1 MKKTFIFT
9 LCVAAIATSCA
20 KEIEISSKEDSS
32 ENQLGSL
39 ESVTIIAS
47 TPSTKTSVDALGQY
61 SWTDNETI
69 LVADGTDTPKT
80 FTIDNNNKDK
90 GYFSGSKSGD
100 LRYAVS
106 PVDVLPATLL
116 YDSGSEDLLNLP
128 AEYNY
133 VEGKT
138 NSTMIAGTPSIVG
151 EKYQFEFR
159 HVGSLMKYTIANVP
173 IRTKYFKLTTDQ
185 NIAGDE
191 IAFDA
196 SKVTEIATSDITT
209 NASKSIVINLPH
221 AVSKANQT
229 MSFYVPVPT
238 GTYNTVKA
246 QLCMANDDVLAE
258 KNKTISGGLELNRT
272 DIFAAPTISLASATI
287 TKGNEYKFQFGGT
300 KKFDSWGTPV
310 TQNSMSWTL
319 NKVTVEG
326 GASCGSWD
334 GDGRG
339 QLIGTGS
346 SGSKVTSV
354 SLSAFDYADYCE
366 SSTAVGVKEIHVK
379 AGAKNGNTITCTV
392 SVGGVAMSAKE
403 TNSDKYTAASLLPGT
418 MTFTSESLLTG
429 DIEITYELSSA
440 GALYLNDI
448 TINPDLRTDVSL
460 SFASSLIAK
469 TTANYG
475 SFTGQTATSSP
486 DVDAITNNITY
497 EKSDPSSIISSLN
510 ASTGVLALNGTTGT
524 ATITARFAGD
534 GTYKPASRSY
544 TIIVTTA
551 GSYSLA
557 HTFKGGGWDSSYQT
571 YTGKTGSATGET
583 MTWTLTLA
591 GNSSSLGVNK
601 NKTNQAKMTLGDT
614 YEKVGTPLG
623 YTKTQT
629 YITAVIS
636 ENTMSNIGKIEVDC
650 GDTSW
655 GTIAPEKVGLVYSTT
670 GTTYTLIE
678 NQDYDSDGNT
688 FTFSPIAS
696 AYYAVVIYTSA
707 TMNTS
712 KCMRL
717 DNPQFKYYSFE

>member
-1 MKKTFIFT
+1 MKKTIIYT
-9 LCVAAIATSCA
+9 LCIAAIATSCA
-20 KEIEISSKEDSS
+20 KEIEISNKEDSS

-272 DIFAAPTISLASATI
+272 DIFAAPTISLATATI
-287 TKGNEYKFQFGGT
+287 TKGNEYKFEFGGS
-300 KKFDSWGTPV
+300 KKFSDWGSQV
-310 TQNSMSWTL
+310 SQNSMTWVL
-319 NKVTVEG
+319 DKINVE
-326 GASCGSWD
+326 ASATPGNWD
-334 GDGRG
+334 GSSRG
-339 QLIGTGS
+339 QQIGTGS
-346 SGSKVTSV
+346 SPKRITKVKMT
-354 SLSAFDYADYCE
+354 AIDYADFCE
-366 SSTAVGVKEIHVK
+366 SSTAVGINEVHVK
-379 AGAKNGNTITCTV
+379 AGAANGTTITCTV
-392 SVGGVAMSAKE
+392 SVGGVAMTAKS
-403 TNSDKYTAASLLPGT
+403 TNSDKYTAASTLPGT
-418 MTFTSESLLTG
+418 MTFSSESLLTG
-429 DIEITYELSSA
+429 DIEITYQLSSA
-440 GALYLNDI
+440 GALYINDI
-448 TINPDLRTDVSL
+448 SINPDLRTPVTL
-460 SFASSLIAK
+460 SFANSAVGKS
-469 TTANYG
+469 TENYG
-475 SFTGQTATSSP
+475 SFTGQTVTASP
-486 DVDAITNNITY
+486 DVSDITDNITY
-497 EKSDPSSIISSLN
+497 SKSDPSNIIDSFN
-510 ASTGVLALNGTTGT
+510 ASTGELTLNGTEGT
-524 ATITARFAGD
+524 ATITATFPGD
-534 GTYKPASRSY
+534 GTYKSANKSYVISVADVDGITGTWATWASSSDFSISENIASSEVAGDFCGTNATIAAYNSSNVIQSLVSQSSGSFYMLRYDAYGNSYWKIRLPVSKRIPAGTTISISYYHAINSGGITSWTVKCNGNTCGKAVTITENGSPSKLSDMTHVERSY
-544 TIIVTTA
+544 TLTADVAKNSVIEFTITA
-551 GSYSLA
+551 G
-557 HTFKGGGWDSSYQT
+557 
-571 YTGKTGSATGET
+571 
-583 MTWTLTLA
+583 
-591 GNSSSLGVNK
+591 
-601 NKTNQAKMTLGDT
+601 
-614 YEKVGTPLG
+614 
-623 YTKTQT
+623 
-629 YITAVIS
+629 
-636 ENTMSNIGKIEVDC
+636 
-650 GDTSW
+650 
-655 GTIAPEKVGLVYSTT
+655 T
-670 GTTYTLIE
+670 GTHKNNRLTNIVV
-678 NQDYDSDGNT
+678 
-688 FTFSPIAS
+688 S
-696 AYYAVVIYTSA
+696 AAY
-707 TMNTS
+707 
-712 KCMRL
+712 
-717 DNPQFKYYSFE
+717 